1 MDMILEPCKSVLITK
16 KSFETLFISTSIKT
30 VMKVNLKR
38 ELDMDQKKE
47 KIFREF

>member
-16 KSFETLFISTSIKT
+16 KSFETLFISTLIKT
-30 VMKVNLKR
+30 VNLKR